1 MSLRFYRN
9 LNISGDKMNNKGYIL
24 VEIILASALA
34 MIVAYFVIELTIKL
48 KNKNDDLLVKT
59 LVSTDQAIMY
69 NTIMSDVY
77 NSENTVNC
85 AYIDSKLDI
94 DTDKNVFKYGEFT
107 NVVSEYATIGDY
119 TCVDNNS
126 SIILNI
132 PMEVKQLPDD
142 NFDVEIGNL
151 DEHINNIDLQCELK
165 VEGTTIKLSNDVSN
179 LSYYGWNSTYSG
191 DNSTTKDISGV
202 GTFTYYVKDKFGNT
216 GSCSVDIAKIN
227 QSSYCPVNGSP
238 PNGCYNASEVYTA
251 QIIKHCY
258 CGGSQSLST
267 YCDKGYAGC
276 SYNGSS
282 YNCHAGGT
290 LVSGKCYRFY
300 MASVDYWCAS
310 GYSKINNSYCYKLG

>member
-1 MSLRFYRN
+1 
-9 LNISGDKMNNKGYIL
+9 MNNKGYML

-216 GSCSVDIAKIN
+216 GSCGMSVTATGEITHPLYCTKSCGGLGKGACNSHASCYWTSGGYCNGTYEYQCNTYREYVCSSGYTKIN
-227 QSSYCPVNGSP
+227 
-238 PNGCYNASEVYTA
+238 
-251 QIIKHCY
+251 
-258 CGGSQSLST
+258 
-267 YCDKGYAGC
+267 D
-276 SYNGSS
+276 
-282 YNCHAGGT
+282 
-290 LVSGKCYRFY
+290 
-300 MASVDYWCAS
+300 
-310 GYSKINNSYCYKLG
+310 SYCYILG